1 MLMYG
6 FQPRSPVNVETKSVK
21 IQKVADFLHDMQE
34 TLQVARDSICTA
46 QDRAKHYADLKRS
59 PRDFKVD
66 DWVYLRIPNHS
77 KTMRTGKHYKLS
89 TRHCGPF
96 QVIKKL
102 GSLAYELDLQ
112 DKSTAHLVF
121 HASWLKLSLH
131 EGDIV
136 GSVEH
141 ITHLEDLS
149 LSVPL
154 EPEIVLRT
162 RDKQLRN
169 RSISECLIR
178 WKGRTEGDDSWETVE
193 SVKKKF
199 PSYHF

>member
-6 FQPRSPVNVETKSVK
+6 FQPRSPINVETKSVK

-34 TLQVARDSICTA
+34 MLQVAKDSICSA
-46 QDRAKHYADLKRS
+46 QDRAKHYTDLKRS

-66 DWVYLRIPNHS
+66 DWVYLRIPKDS
-77 KTMRTGKHYKLS
+77 KALRTRKHYKLS
-89 TRHCGPF
+89 TRYCGPF
-96 QVIKKL
+96 RIVCRI

-112 DKSTAHLVF
+112 GKSTAHPVF
-121 HASWLKLSLH
+121 HVSRWKLSLH
-131 EGDIV
+131 DGDTV
-136 GSVEH
+136 GSDEDLS
-141 ITHLEDLS
+141 HLEDLS

-154 EPEIVLRT
+154 EPEKVLRT

-178 WKGRTEGDDSWETVE
+178 WKGRTEDDDSWERVDNI
-193 SVKKKF
+193 KKNF
-199 PSYHF
+199 PNFSF